1 MGMAEDTERPTALM
15 EARVPLQDHATC
27 MQNLVDNGVEDM
39 SDRDDLIC
47 AGCADGY
54 IDPCFGDEGGPLWI
68 EDENGQVWQYGVISR
83 PPVVDCSTCADCTGC
98 TSCSKI
104 DEMEPNAFEDDGGY
118 GYGYGYGYD
127 GGYGGGYGGYEY
139 YYRTGQKLTKAVL
152 DAASRA
158 MNVDETCQTSS
169 GVDLGM
175 VMWGQPDAPVEEDAA
190 AGDNKMMMY
199 GGGAVVVLIIL
210 YFVFSGKDAAE

>member
-1 MGMAEDTERPTALM
+1 MGHYNWMYAATYNDLKWMCEMADLA
-15 EARVPLQDHATC
+15 DH
-27 MQNLVDNGVEDM
+27 DM
-39 SDRDDLIC
+39 CTNPRS
-47 AGCADGY
+47 
-54 IDPCFGDEGGPLWI
+54 
-68 EDENGQVWQYGVISR
+68 
-83 PPVVDCSTCADCTGC
+83 PVVDCSTCADCTGC

-104 DEMEPNAFEDDGGY
+104 DEMEPNTFEDDGGY
-118 GYGYGYGYD
+118 
-127 GGYGGGYGGYEY
+127 GYGGGYGGYEY